1 MSNPFDVQQAAVIG
15 AGTMGRGIVISLA
28 RAGLPVLWLDND
40 PQAVQAG
47 LAMIEQTWAQQV
59 ARERI
64 GQAEADACRARVR
77 GVQGYAELAEVDL
90 VIEAVYENLALKQD
104 IFRTLDATLKST
116 AILASNT
123 SALDIDAIAAVTRRP
138 EQVLGLHFFSPAH
151 VMKLLEIIRGER
163 TSPAVLDV
171 ALDVGRRMGK
181 EAVVAGNCHGFIGN
195 RMLAS
200 YVAEAR
206 KLLLEGALPRQ
217 VDQALQGFGLAMGPF
232 RMYDVVGID
241 LEWRARQ
248 LAGQG
253 MDAPLV
259 QVDNALCALQRFGQ
273 KSGQGYYRYAPGSR
287 EALHDP
293 EVDAL
298 VLEVSQALGVR
309 RREVADEEIVERC
322 LLALVNEG
330 AKILEENIAANS
342 YDIDRVYLNGYGFPA
357 ALGGPMAWADNQGL
371 GAILARLERL
381 QGLFGEH
388 WRPASLLVRLAAEGK
403 RLADVREGRA

>member
-1 MSNPFDVQQAAVIG
+1 MSTPNNINKTAVIG

-40 PQAVQAG
+40 PKATQAG
-47 LAMIEQTWAQQV
+47 LGMLEQTWAQQV
-59 ARERI
+59 AKGRI
-64 GQAEADACRARVR
+64 EQAEADACLARVR
-77 GVQGYAELAEVDL
+77 PVAGYVDLAEVDL
-90 VIEAVYENLALKQD
+90 VIEAVYENLPLKQE
-104 IFRTLDATLKST
+104 IFRTLDAVLKPQ

-123 SALDIDAIAAVTRRP
+123 SALDIDAIAAMTRRP

-151 VMKLLEIIRGER
+151 VMKLLEVVRGER
-163 TSPAVLDV
+163 TSPAVLEQ
-171 ALDVGRRMGK
+171 ARSLGLRMGK
-181 EAVVAGNCHGFIGN
+181 EVVVAGNCRGFIGN
-195 RMLAS
+195 RMLAT

-206 KLLLEGALPRQ
+206 KLLLEGATAQQ
-217 VDQALQGFGLAMGPF
+217 VDNALQAFGFAMGPF

-253 MDAPLV
+253 MDGALV
-259 QVDNALCALQRFGQ
+259 QVDNALCALGRFGQ
-273 KSGQGYYRYAPGSR
+273 KAGMGYYRYAPGSR

-298 VLEVSQALGVR
+298 VLEVAQGLGLR
-309 RREVADEEIVERC
+309 RCAIDDEEIRERC

-330 AKILEENIAANS
+330 AKILEERIAGCS
-342 YDIDRVYLNGYGFPA
+342 HDIDRVYLHGYGFPA
-357 ALGGPMAWADNQGL
+357 AVGGPMQWADDQGL
-371 GAILARLERL
+371 GMVLARLERL
-381 QGLFGEH
+381 QGQFGEH
-388 WRPASLLVRLAAEGK
+388 WRPAGLLMTLAADGK